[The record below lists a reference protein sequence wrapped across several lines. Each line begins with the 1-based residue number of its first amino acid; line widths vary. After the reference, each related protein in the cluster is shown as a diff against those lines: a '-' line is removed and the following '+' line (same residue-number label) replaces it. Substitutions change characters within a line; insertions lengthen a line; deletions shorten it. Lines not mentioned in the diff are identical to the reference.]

1 MKWLMILMCVILLA
15 GCAAEADVPAAPT
28 ETEPT
33 VSVEE
38 IPETQMPE
46 IISQE
51 MAMLEGYVVLEEGDV
66 RHNAGSWVK
75 FLEACE
81 AGQTACVTLV
91 WFEQGE
97 AGYTHVRYDLIFDGS
112 SYAVGYE
119 KDGMSFQAFA
129 DELVYASGKLEAGM
143 EPYDSFE
150 SWSLHDVVL
159 YQDLIAEP
167 DFEGVQEI
175 FLHSKEGEPPVR
187 AYSGDALQPILELLW
202 NAEYVPCEPE
212 NYVYGMKLLMTNRD
226 GKELVIELE
235 LNRGYY
241 RYGMQNYRYGDV
253 ADLFAALGMEGW
265 PESVLNEYA
274 AYLK

>member
-1 MKWLMILMCVILLA
+1 MKWLMIVMCVILLA
-15 GCAAEADVPAAPT
+15 GCAGEADVPAVPT
-28 ETEPT
+28 ETEPA
-33 VSVEE
+33 VIAEE
-38 IPETQMPE
+38 IPETQPSE

-51 MAMLEGYVVLEEGDV
+51 MAMLEGYVVIEAGDV

-81 AGQTACVTLV
+81 AGQTASVTLV
-91 WFEQGE
+91 WFELGE
-97 AGYTHVRYDLIFDGS
+97 AGYTHVRYNLHFDGS

-119 KDGMSFQAFA
+119 KDGMEVQAFA
-129 DELVYASGKLEAGM
+129 DELVYTSGKLEADM
-143 EPYDSFE
+143 DPYDSFE

-159 YQDLIAEP
+159 YQDMIAEP

-175 FLHSKEGEPPVR
+175 FLHEKEGEPPIGT
-187 AYSGDALQPILELLW
+187 YSGDSLQPILELLW
-202 NAEYVPCEPE
+202 NAEYVPHEPE
-212 NYVYGMKLLMTNRD
+212 DYVYGMKLLMTNRD

-235 LNRGYY
+235 LNQGYY
-241 RYGMQNYRYGDV
+241 RYGMQNYCYGDV

-265 PESVLNEYA
+265 PESVLKEYG